1 MPGPTV
7 SPRDTAAILRA
18 TARGDAPPVDGL
30 VEVVPRPAGVVAA
43 LLAFT
48 GHHVLAADIEPAWV
62 AARLAPWDLSA
73 PYGPPFLAALA
84 ERVAA
89 PAGTLDIVLVA
100 PPRAGA
106 AARSS
111 AGSSARAPD
120 LRRLAGA
127 PADAVIAES
136 PHPRR
141 DETVWQTADG
151 AATLVLGR
159 GLADRWEIRFD
170 VEPPARGR
178 GLGRALAAAAPGL
191 APDGDLVF
199 AQVAPGNVAS
209 LRALLAAGY
218 RPIGAEVL
226 FFEPGR

>member
-7 SPRDTAAILRA
+7 SPRDIAAILRA
-18 TARGDAPPVDGL
+18 AARGQAPPVDGL
-30 VEVVPRPAGVVAA
+30 VEVVPRPAGAAAA
-43 LLAFT
+43 LLGFT
-48 GHHVLAADIEPAWV
+48 GHHVLGADLDQTWV
-62 AARLAPWDLSA
+62 DARLAPWDLSA
-73 PYGPPFLAALA
+73 PYGPPFLSALSA
-84 ERVAA
+84 RLGS

-100 PPRAGA
+100 PAATVGA
-106 AARSS
+106 ASGAR
-111 AGSSARAPD
+111 D
-120 LRRLAGA
+120 LDVRRLRGPA
-127 PADAVIAES
+127 ADAVIAES

-151 AATLVLGR
+151 TGTLVVGR

-170 VEPPARGR
+170 VDPSARGR

-191 APDGDLVF
+191 VADTALVF

-218 RPIGAEVL
+218 RPIGSEVL
-226 FFEPGR
+226 FFEAGAT